1 MEVRA
6 HIVVKGLVQG
16 VGFRYFVY
24 ARAAEAGASGFVRN
38 LDSGDVEIE
47 AQGER
52 SKVEILIDQ
61 IKAGPRSARV
71 TDLRIEWSSPLQP
84 SGLFEIR

>member
-6 HIVVKGLVQG
+6 HIIVKGLVQG

-24 ARAAEAGASGFVRN
+24 SRATAAGTRGWVRN
-38 LDSGDVEIE
+38 LGNGDVEIE

-52 SKVEILIDQ
+52 SGVEILIGQ
-61 IKAGPRSARV
+61 VKAGPRSARV
-71 TDLRIEWSSPLQP
+71 TDMRIEWKPPLEDATAI
-84 SGLFEIR
+84 EIR